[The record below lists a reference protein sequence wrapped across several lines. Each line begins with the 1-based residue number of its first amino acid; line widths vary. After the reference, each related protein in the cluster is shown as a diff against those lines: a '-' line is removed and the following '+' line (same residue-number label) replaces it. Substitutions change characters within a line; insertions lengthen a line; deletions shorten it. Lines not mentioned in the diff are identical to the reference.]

1 MSKREVTKK
10 IAQDAGLTLQQ
21 AQKAYHGMLDGI
33 KDALQKGERVTF
45 SGFGSFEIKTRHE
58 RKGRNPKTG
67 ETITIPAKK
76 RIKFT
81 PSRELKKSLQ
91 TK

>member
-1 MSKREVTKK
+1 
-10 IAQDAGLTLQQ
+10 
-21 AQKAYHGMLDGI
+21 
-33 KDALQKGERVTF
+33 
-45 SGFGSFEIKTRHE
+45 HE